1 MAKNFTVNPHLGKLF
16 LHSHV
21 NFVLK
26 SSKSDPES
34 SCIISLPSYLN
45 VALKTEAVSDNHCHY
60 GLFVNV
66 IVPVSKSCSWK

>member
-45 VALKTEAVSDNHCHY
+45 VALKTDAV
-60 GLFVNV
+60 
-66 IVPVSKSCSWK
+66 